1 MEEKYKEVSI
11 KNWIEKEAINASGL
25 IVNTSS
31 LGMIGYPNLLLSL
44 KNAEKD
50 TKVYDIVYNPL
61 KTSLILRQKKMIW
74 SMLQGLLCL

>member
-1 MEEKYKEVSI
+1 MEV
-11 KNWIEKEAINASGL
+11 INTSGL

-44 KNAEKD
+44 KDVEKD

-61 KTSLILRQKKMIW
+61 KNISNSRGRKK
-74 SMLQGLLCL
+74 